1 MTPSSSEASSAG
13 RTQSGDDDEEDQSR
27 GSARG
32 RRGRGRGQGGR
43 DQSPPASS
51 RTRQCAIGLFSA
63 SNKTPRRAG
72 SPSTNADSKI
82 AAATRSDLGMR
93 TVRSSPNLSYAK
105 VAASRVGQGNPKRSP
120 DAERGGRGRGREG
133 GQEGDSS
140 DDERSRRGRARGVT
154 KVTSSSFK
162 DSECPPNS
170 LPRSASAGDFRS
182 LSFAPSSPEAAASQ
196 SHALQLR
203 KQRVLA
209 SQNTGNASPSTTSDL
224 ANAVSPSSSESG
236 SSSGSVSMEQSD
248 DSSSTSGSLMSMP
261 NRPTLLSNS
270 AHLLMLSLELEMM
283 RAQKISAPLRIRWA
297 RQRTVVSSA
306 AIMGEATASATLNAP
321 SAETD
326 PDVDATSGSDASAVI
341 APPSLPALPSASAT
355 TMSSQR
361 DPAKGNP
368 LYSSLFNAQQLYGR
382 VYRPRQASQLRNVL
396 NAHST

>member
-1 MTPSSSEASSAG
+1 MTPSSSSQSSSTG
-13 RTQSGDDDEEDQSR
+13 RAQSTDEDEEDRTR

-32 RRGRGRGQGGR
+32 RRGRGRVQGGR

-63 SNKTPRRAG
+63 SSNTPRRDG
-72 SPSTNADSKI
+72 SPSAHVDSKI

-105 VAASRVGQGNPKRSP
+105 VAASRVGQGNSKKSP

-133 GQEGDSS
+133 ERDGDSS

-162 DSECPPNS
+162 ESECPPNS

-209 SQNTGNASPSTTSDL
+209 SQSTGNAPSSSTSDL
-224 ANAVSPSSSESG
+224 ANAVSASSSESG
-236 SSSGSVSMEQSD
+236 SSSGAVSLEQSD
-248 DSSSTSGSLMSMP
+248 ASSSTSGSLMSVP

-297 RQRTVVSSA
+297 RQRTLVASA
-306 AIMGEATASATLNAP
+306 TMVGEATGAPPSAP

-326 PDVDATSGSDASAVI
+326 PDVDATSGSDASAVVA
-341 APPSLPALPSASAT
+341 APNLPASPSESANAA
-355 TMSSQR
+355 SSQR

-382 VYRPRQASQLRNVL
+382 VYRPRQASQLRDVL